1 MAPHVSGAF
10 GPRFRGRLRR
20 PQLQKRPQ
28 GHEDS
33 EYVLGFEIG
42 QREVVSIANGQTDR
56 QIDSQTESPSHPV
69 AHYNKDDKRNS
80 LQK

>member
-1 MAPHVSGAF
+1 MCLV
-10 GPRFRGRLRR
+10 
-20 PQLQKRPQ
+20 
-28 GHEDS
+28 
-33 EYVLGFEIG
+33 FEIG